1 MPLPTWNGQVV
12 DQGSSRMVEATGQAW
27 ETLHEALSS
36 ARLTDRP
43 AQELLHAVEAAAW
56 LERLA
61 EVGRHLLVPMA
72 KVNGASWANLAAA
85 MGVSRATAQHRH
97 QQQIEPT
104 GKKAFAAP
112 QLRSRG
118 RAWSRSGRWTH
129 LWALVRPIDE
139 FVREAN
145 RPAWDYTGPLEP
157 AIQYVCAR
165 NPEVS
170 VHRDDDVH
178 YVSSRYVD
186 GGISRSIST
195 SADSEEKAWRS
206 HLGHVLA
213 RGKPFPDDARPGESF
228 TPVQSPHGPWEAQSA
243 SSLANPRPGCRTGLT
258 TGEWRRPTTSGSIGA
273 VGLRPTLGNSCS
285 SHARTTG
292 IVVIPAARRVLTMS
306 APANTTIG
314 WPSSRI
320 SR

>member
-1 MPLPTWNGQVV
+1 MPLPTWNGEIV

-27 ETLHEALSS
+27 ETLHEALGS

-97 QQQIEPT
+97 QQQVDDWEE
-104 GKKAFAAP
+104 GLRRAAAP
-112 QLRSRG
+112 KPRKGVEPLRPMDPPVGFSP
-118 RAWSRSGRWTH
+118 TD
-129 LWALVRPIDE
+129 DE

-157 AIQYVCAR
+157 AIQYVCAHHA
-165 NPEVS
+165 EVS
-170 VHRDDDVH
+170 VHRDDDAH
-178 YVSSRYVD
+178 YVSSKYVD
-186 GGISRSIST
+186 GGVSHSIST

-213 RGKPFPDDARPGESF
+213 RGKPFPDDARPGETLAEF
-228 TPVQSPHGPWEAQSA
+228 RARTDHGKP
-243 SSLANPRPGCRTGLT
+243 NPRHR
-258 TGEWRRPTTSGSIGA
+258 
-273 VGLRPTLGNSCS
+273 
-285 SHARTTG
+285 
-292 IVVIPAARRVLTMS
+292 
-306 APANTTIG
+306 
-314 WPSSRI
+314 
-320 SR
+320 